1 MRSFTVLPA
10 ALLCLVATTV
20 STPTRTLRPD
30 VRPDVQ
36 PVRVRQDPAAAQPTI
51 CGDIVDM
58 VNEGFL
64 YFYASDAFAC
74 LTSVPFNAA
83 VATRFLDYLNTTLQ
97 FQSTL
102 AYLKDPPEGYQQR
115 AIDVEGGLQAIR
127 NNVTSGNYKNQY
139 AFEADVHLLLYG
151 THDGHVSLSG
161 GVLAAFYFLAPVS
174 ITSASPDGKALPKV
188 YITDDIISSPEQ
200 GWVPS
205 AIKTINGKDAADFL
219 TELANVESFGGI
231 EAHADYNQ
239 LFTTPALDIQGDNSI
254 LDGYL
259 TFYPGDG
266 LNVTFEN
273 DTAIETYW
281 LAVYNEPYPTGPLTT
296 GKKPITGVT

>member
-1 MRSFTVLPA
+1 MRSFPALPT
-10 ALLCLVATTV
+10 ALLYFVATAV
-20 STPTRTLRPD
+20 SSPTRD
-30 VRPDVQ
+30 
-36 PVRVRQDPAAAQPTI
+36 PVRVRQDPAAAENTI
-51 CGDIVDM
+51 CGDIVNM
-58 VNEGFL
+58 VNEGFA

-115 AIDVEGGLQAIR
+115 AVDVEGRLQVIK
-127 NNVTSGNYKNQY
+127 NNIASGYYKNQY
-139 AFEADVHLLLYG
+139 AFEADVQLLLYA
-151 THDGHVSLSG
+151 THDGHVSLSA
-161 GVLAAFYFLAPVS
+161 GVLAAFYFLAPFSV
-174 ITSASPDGKALPKV
+174 TSASPDSKALPKV
-188 YITDDIISSPEQ
+188 YITDDIISGAQQ
-200 GWVPS
+200 GWAPS
-205 AIKTINGKDAADFL
+205 AIKTINDKDTVDFL
-219 TELANVESFGGI
+219 TELANIESFGGI
-231 EAHADYNQ
+231 EPHADYNQ

-273 DTAIETYW
+273 DTSIETYW
-281 LAVYNEPYPTGPLTT
+281 LAIYNDPYPSGPLTT
-296 GKKPITGVT
+296 GKKPHTRVTA